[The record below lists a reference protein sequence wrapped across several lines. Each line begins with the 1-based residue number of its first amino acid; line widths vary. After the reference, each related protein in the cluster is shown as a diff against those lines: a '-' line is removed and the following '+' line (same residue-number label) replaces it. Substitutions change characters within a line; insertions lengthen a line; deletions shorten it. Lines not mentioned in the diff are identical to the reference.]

1 MAGKKG
7 LGPKWTFDVLARTRQ
22 TKHIGKIMRNYAIY
36 CLLTSFSCA
45 REGQID
51 WFCFMYQRRREL
63 RQVEGGGVFKFGRAH
78 CVIFSLFFCLYKNK
92 NQQKIVYYFICLET
106 INVYKNMYSN
116 ITKWKSWR
124 HMLLKQTLTIY
135 IFPDH
140 FCRIYKHF
148 SVKSK
153 NSAVR

>member
-1 MAGKKG
+1 MPSSNNALIKIMCKVISCLELRVLKVMAGKKG
-7 LGPKWTFDVLARTRQ
+7 LGPKWTFDVLAGTRQ

-92 NQQKIVYYFICLET
+92 NQQKIVYYFI
-106 INVYKNMYSN
+106 
-116 ITKWKSWR
+116 
-124 HMLLKQTLTIY
+124 
-135 IFPDH
+135 
-140 FCRIYKHF
+140 
-148 SVKSK
+148 
-153 NSAVR
+153 